1 MTLLDAIIA
10 TGGALQR
17 HKLRSC
23 LTALGI
29 IIGTS
34 ATITM
39 MAIGAGAR
47 EQVAAQVRSLGTNL
61 LIVMPGN
68 ANQSGVRLGAGAA
81 PSLTEPLAGKFDRF
95 RRSRRLSTEIS
106 RLSPTPPTGRQSST
120 L

>member
-1 MTLLDAIIA
+1 MTLLDAIIS

-39 MAIGAGAR
+39 MAVGAGAR

-61 LIVMPGN
+61 MIVMPGN

-81 PSLTEPLAGKFDRF
+81 PSLTDEDTAAVPISYVPARQGQHARGALPRDRH
-95 RRSRRLSTEIS
+95 RACS
-106 RLSPTPPTGRQSST
+106 
-120 L
+120 